1 MAERKVRATDATG
14 KRKRTVPIKGE
25 SALRLADQVTT
36 VMGWLSDGRRPFEI
50 RTMGSEQWGLDP
62 RTMDDRIAL
71 ARKQLLKDISAADRQ
86 EIAAQVMHGF
96 SRIALE
102 SLETR
107 QLSNAIGA
115 LRAYAEVAGV
125 MGRSAQ

>member
-1 MAERKVRATDATG
+1 MIIAE
-14 KRKRTVPIKGE
+14 
-25 SALRLADQVTT
+25 QVTT

-50 RTMGSEQWGLDP
+50 RQMATEQWGVSGETADE
-62 RTMDDRIAL
+62 RIAL